1 MVQFQKAF
9 RKIDVDR
16 NSKLTLNEALADQLA
31 MALIKRFKTDDTDD
45 WFLFE
50 IVKALPDL
58 KKNIKKHKLH
68 FEDSVEL
75 TMLIQPARN
84 QLSQLVQLIP
94 ATKMCWCTNSDHLD
108 DGKSEHREEIGCR
121 FNGLFGLSADGLA
134 HLWVVGVGEIGETL
148 IW

>member
-1 MVQFQKAF
+1 MVLFQKAF

-58 KKNIKKHKLH
+58 KKTLKN
-68 FEDSVEL
+68 
-75 TMLIQPARN
+75 
-84 QLSQLVQLIP
+84 
-94 ATKMCWCTNSDHLD
+94 TNY
-108 DGKSEHREEIGCR
+108 
-121 FNGLFGLSADGLA
+121 
-134 HLWVVGVGEIGETL
+134 TL
-148 IW
+148 KTALN